1 MSALGKHP
9 REDEPAAPDAVAVAD
24 DESSDDE
31 GPMPMPADAR
41 ATQVKKRRVV
51 AHEKVYLNALPVSHC
66 PSSL

>member
-9 REDEPAAPDAVAVAD
+9 REDEPAAPDAD